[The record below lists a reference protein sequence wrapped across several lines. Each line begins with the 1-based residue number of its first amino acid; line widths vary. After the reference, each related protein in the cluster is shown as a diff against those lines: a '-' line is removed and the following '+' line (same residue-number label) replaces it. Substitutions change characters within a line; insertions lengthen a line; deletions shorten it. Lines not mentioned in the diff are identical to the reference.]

1 MSSLTPTQID
11 ALIQF
16 LQTVKLFEQLHD
28 EELRVIADL
37 AQRETI
43 HVGRDIY
50 RQSDDDQTFYIVYEG
65 EVRLIHIDPIGRA
78 Q

>member
-16 LQTVKLFEQLHD
+16 LQTVPLFEQLHD

-43 HVGRDIY
+43 QVGRDIY
-50 RQSDDDQTFYIVYEG
+50 RQSDDDQTLYIVY
-65 EVRLIHIDPIGRA
+65 
-78 Q
+78 